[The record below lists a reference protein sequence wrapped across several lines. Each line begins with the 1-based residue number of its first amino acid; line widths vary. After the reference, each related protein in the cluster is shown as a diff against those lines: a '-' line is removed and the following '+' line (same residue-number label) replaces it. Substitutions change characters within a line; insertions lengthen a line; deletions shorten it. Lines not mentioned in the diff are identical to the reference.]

1 MQEAKKD
8 SKKMEAAAVSTAS
21 LSDLK
26 VAIES
31 LGIAVSE
38 EETVKKIRKELDE
51 YDEDVRELDEVK
63 NLVSRLDLR
72 ESMAAKLLFGRVNKI
87 LRRTDNLVAKLQKRQ
102 EKIHE
107 KIQAMEP
114 EDHQTDEH
122 KEQIVTIQEIIEAVN
137 KLQKSHNQ
145 DKVDQIAQ
153 VNFSFFFISYFK
165 KLIIFSIL
173 LMKGVH
179 NLYKHPLAFKTVFQ
193 IMP

>member
-1 MQEAKKD
+1 
-8 SKKMEAAAVSTAS
+8 MEAAAVSTAS

-87 LRRTDNLVAKLQKRQ
+87 LRRTDNLVAKLQKRK

-114 EDHQTDEH
+114 EDHQKDEH

-153 VNFSFFFISYFK
+153 V
-165 KLIIFSIL
+165 
-173 LMKGVH
+173 
-179 NLYKHPLAFKTVFQ
+179 
-193 IMP
+193 

>member
-87 LRRTDNLVAKLQKRQ
+87 LRRTDNLVAKLQKRK

-114 EDHQTDEH
+114 EDHQKDEH

-153 VNFSFFFISYFK
+153 V
-165 KLIIFSIL
+165 
-173 LMKGVH
+173 
-179 NLYKHPLAFKTVFQ
+179 
-193 IMP
+193 